1 MIKIYLISL
10 FLIVIMNK
18 TGAFAP
24 GNSLRI
30 DDTDYTYNGNGGFT
44 SMFSNNGFVHV
55 YYCGCRKTSSKCQTE
70 PMWPGNGVLNS
81 ICYGI
86 YDSTGNPVREPGL
99 LFDLEPDR
107 NLNKWVIEV
116 QSINDSNFYILYYE
130 VCYRCKGDQNLQY
143 KRLNYAKFNI
153 DGARIGNPF
162 FIKDIDSNI
171 NIHNKQVLSNGRTVF
186 TFGKYQGNVYGIL
199 FNSNG
204 DLISGVATLSFYRTT
219 NYICNPSGSV
229 AHSNGN
235 FVLSCII
242 RSPIDTRIVMQ
253 SYSNEGIPLGE
264 PKIIS
269 YTSPS
274 KNSAISQYYPHSY
287 NIQIENSAILNH
299 GDGFVVIYKTQKHY
313 GEGSGNDWRKISK
326 RSFHYQKYTKDMVE
340 VGNSVTLFETPT
352 DIYFLAKY
360 FDNKYYIGAKLE
372 LTNLYANVYDSN
384 FNIISENNWVKETT
398 TWSSVYDTDFTGS
411 PNQYGVSII
420 TSIYRQNVY
429 IERYRFGSRLERL
442 STPSNLNIPILTSS
456 KGNVATET
464 ETVFK
469 TRPGITV
476 TKNVVY
482 ETISPQ
488 DTSAP
493 QIDKSV
499 EVIEEDVNEEKDLN
513 ININNNVDVKVEN
526 ENISDSYNNT
536 LVISISVPLSI
547 LSIFGIL
554 YKIYK
559 RLKKRKFKLRNK
571 TKATSFKATAPPPVV
586 VGNSIPAYKP
596 EYKCS

>member
-1 MIKIYLISL
+1 MIVL
-10 FLIVIMNK
+10 MDK

-24 GNSLRI
+24 GNALRI
-30 DDTDYTYNGNGGFT
+30 DNTDYTYNGNGGFT
-44 SMFSNNGFVHV
+44 SIFSNNGFVHV

-70 PMWPGNGVLNS
+70 PMWTGNGVLNS

-86 YDSTGNPVREPGL
+86 YDSSGNPVREPGL

-116 QSINDSNFYILYYE
+116 QVINDSNFYILYYE
-130 VCYRCKGDQNLQY
+130 VCSSCNTDRNLQY

-171 NIHNKQVLSNGRTVF
+171 NIYNKQILSNGRTVF
-186 TFGKYQGNVYGIL
+186 TFGKYQGHVYGIL

-204 DLISGVATLSFYRTT
+204 DLISGVATLSFYRST

-242 RSPIDTRIVMQ
+242 RSPLDTMIVMQ

-269 YTSPS
+269 YTSS
-274 KNSAISQYYPHSY
+274 TKNSAISRYYPDSY

-299 GDGFVVIYKTQKHY
+299 GDGFIVIYKTQKSY

-398 TWSSVYDTDFTGS
+398 TWSSLYDTDFTGN
-411 PNQYGVSII
+411 PNQYGMSIV

-442 STPSNLNIPILTSS
+442 TTPSNLNIPILTSQND
-456 KGNVATET
+456 NVATVTTTETAT
-464 ETVFK
+464 ETVIV
-469 TRPGITV
+469 TRPATGIV
-476 TKNVVY
+476 NNEVY
-482 ETISPQ
+482 ETIAPQ
-488 DTSAP
+488 ETSAP
-493 QIDKSV
+493 QIDNSV
-499 EVIEEDVNEEKDLN
+499 DVKEEDINEEKDLN
-513 ININNNVDVKVEN
+513 ININNNVAVKVEN
-526 ENISDSYNNT
+526 DNMSDSNNNT
-536 LVISISVPLSI
+536 LIISIAVPLSI
-547 LSIFGIL
+547 LGIL
-554 YKIYK
+554 CVIWKIYK
-559 RLKKRKFKLRNK
+559 SLEKRKFNFRNK
-571 TKATSFKATAPPPVV
+571 TKASSLKATAPPPVV
-586 VGNSIPAYKP
+586 VGNSIPAYNP
-596 EYKCS
+596 EYK